1 VEACLELGLLEE
13 DTHWNHAME
22 EAALAKSPSQL
33 RNLFAIL
40 MATCGLNSP
49 VEIWNQHKENMTED
63 FLYQARQQNPD
74 INVAFTEGLF
84 NKTLLIFEDKIMAMN
99 GNSLSVYGSPKPT
112 RGQDERIS
120 RDVLRETSYDVE
132 NLKDFILSNEP
143 KLTPDQRAAYVK
155 ISAHL
160 NTKKGGVFS

>member
-1 VEACLELGLLEE
+1 
-13 DTHWNHAME
+13 
-22 EAALAKSPSQL
+22 
-33 RNLFAIL
+33 
-40 MATCGLNSP
+40 
-49 VEIWNQHKENMTED
+49 MTED